1 MVEPQTK
8 TLYLSDDIN
17 NETISEICEAIIL
30 INKTDDILRNKHKNY
45 LATPIH
51 LYINS
56 HGGYVDDMWSLISL
70 IEASKTPI
78 YTYCTGY
85 EMSAGFMIFI
95 AGHKRF
101 ISKYAR
107 LMYHQLSGGTY
118 GTYQDMQENVEDCFK
133 QYTSMKVFVMKH
145 TKIPKEK
152 LNEIRLHKMDW
163 YMNADEAIKY
173 GCADEVMNHV

>member
-1 MVEPQTK
+1 MVEPNTK

-30 INKTDDILRNKHKNY
+30 INKADDILRKRNKNY
-45 LATPIH
+45 IAEPIH

-70 IEASKTPI
+70 IESSKTPI

-85 EMSAGFMIFI
+85 AMSAGFMIFI

-107 LMYHQLSGGTY
+107 LMYHQLSGGSY
-118 GTYQDMQENVEDCFK
+118 GTYQDMKENVDDCYK
-133 QYTSMKVFVMKH
+133 QYEKMKVYVLKH
-145 TKIPKEK
+145 TKITKDK
-152 LNEIRLHKMDW
+152 LEDIRAHKTDW
-163 YMNADEAIKY
+163 YMDSDEAIKY
-173 GCADEVMNHV
+173 GCADKIYGG

>member
-1 MVEPQTK
+1 MVEPNTK

-30 INKTDDILRNKHKNY
+30 INKADDILRKRNKNY
-45 LATPIH
+45 IAEPIH

-70 IEASKTPI
+70 IESSKTPV

-85 EMSAGFMIFI
+85 AMSAGFMIFI

-107 LMYHQLSGGTY
+107 LMYHQLSGGSY
-118 GTYQDMQENVEDCFK
+118 GTYQDMKENVDDCYK
-133 QYTSMKVFVMKH
+133 QYEKMKSYVLQH
-145 TKIPKEK
+145 TKIKKDK
-152 LNEIRLHKMDW
+152 LEDVRAHKTDW
-163 YMNADEAIKY
+163 YMDADEAIKY
-173 GCADEVMNHV
+173 GCADHIYGG

>member
-1 MVEPQTK
+1 MVEPNTK

-30 INKTDDILRNKHKNY
+30 INKADDILRKRNKNY
-45 LATPIH
+45 IAEPIH

-70 IEASKTPI
+70 IESSKTPV

-85 EMSAGFMIFI
+85 AMSAGFMIFI

-107 LMYHQLSGGTY
+107 LMYHQLSGGSY
-118 GTYQDMQENVEDCFK
+118 GTYQDMKENVDDCHK
-133 QYTSMKVFVMKH
+133 QYEKMKSYVLQH
-145 TKIPKEK
+145 TKITKD
-152 LNEIRLHKMDW
+152 RLEDVRAHKIDW
-163 YMNADEAIKY
+163 YMDADEAIKY
-173 GCADEVMNHV
+173 GCADRIYGG